1 MSFVTLCNM
10 KKISCLRLRFLKM
23 MQVIFLKVTILNWT
37 FNNIINMHDRI
48 QKVASCLS
56 KVKAAMAAVL
66 LLMVVGTGTALA
78 QQSGKTITGKV
89 LDENNQPMPGVTII
103 VDGTTNGTMTGS
115 DGTFTLGGVPS
126 GATVIVSCIGYTDQV
141 LPEGKS
147 NYVVSLVPDSE
158 MLEETVVVAF
168 GQQKKLSVTGAIS
181 TVASADLRKTT
192 STRLDNA
199 LAGRVTGLTSMQSG
213 GGQPGVDG
221 ATMYL
226 RGAATTNGKSP
237 LILVD
242 GVERDNI
249 RTIDMNEVESISV
262 LKDASA
268 TALYG
273 VQGANGVILIQTR
286 KGQKGKAQLNIS
298 VDQSWTS
305 FTKEPSRL
313 HSWEYCELRNE
324 ALMNDSQ
331 APEFSEETIAKFRN
345 PLLGLDPSSPDYDN
359 QVAIR
364 KAVYCDNDYYRMYL
378 KSNTPQTRANA
389 NISGGTDFV
398 NYFVNV
404 GYIHQGGNLNTE
416 SPDYLGYDP
425 QCYMNRLSLRSNL
438 DFHITKNLTA
448 SLNIASYAENVN
460 MPAVGDLY
468 RGDQS
473 WMITDIIYQSQTIL
487 PISPGPVTDP
497 RFGGVSDGVVGY
509 NYLDRSAYEIINR
522 RGFHTN
528 KRKNLNTQFSVN
540 WDLGELV
547 TKGLSVNGM
556 AAYDTYNIGVLEGR
570 KKERV
575 YNVRVDYDSETLSYS
590 SSNGDK
596 IEPLTMTSSRLSN
609 YQIYVQG
616 SINYARTFGKH
627 NVTAM
632 ATAYRRFWEGTSAD
646 IPYNVLG
653 TAARATYSFDDRY
666 LVEGNLG
673 YNGSEQFAPSKRF
686 GLFPS
691 GSIGWIASNES
702 FLKGNKYLTWLK
714 FRASYGLVGN
724 DSMGGLRFL
733 YQDDNKIQSGNG
745 FVQGLGG
752 KIVKE
757 GLIGNKSITWELS
770 KKMNLGVEI
779 GLFKDFRINVD
790 YFTEKRD
797 QILLKRRT
805 VPSFQGVSSDY
816 IPRVNMG
823 KVDNHGVDVEVSYSH
838 TFNRDFSISSRV
850 NFGFNDNTAIELD
863 EPMRSEEYAYQY
875 HEEGFRLGQEFG
887 YLIDWDSPGNGY
899 FTSQDEIDSYY
910 PYGFGGKPRVGDFV
924 YKDVNGDGVID
935 QKDLSP
941 IGYSTTVPGLNYGIS
956 LGLNFK
962 GIDFNVLFSGLGRY
976 SKYYSGQGVVEW
988 TKQGTYFDWTRN
1000 GWTEERYKNGEKIT
1014 YPAISTTKTVSHTEN
1029 DFFIQ
1034 NRSFLRLKNIEL
1046 GYTLP
1051 ERFLSKVGVKALRV
1065 YVSGQNLF
1073 VWDNLRITHIDPE
1086 QNNSYG
1092 YPITKNVTL
1101 GLNINF

>member
-1 MSFVTLCNM
+1 
-10 KKISCLRLRFLKM
+10 
-23 MQVIFLKVTILNWT
+23 
-37 FNNIINMHDRI
+37 MHDRN

-103 VDGTTNGTMTGS
+103 VDGTTNGTMTGP

-126 GATVIVSCIGYTDQV
+126 GATVIVSCIGYTNQV
-141 LPEGKS
+141 LPEGKT
-147 NYVVSLVPDSE
+147 NYLVSLVPDSE

-324 ALMNDSQ
+324 ALMNDRQ

-596 IEPLTMTSSRLSN
+596 IEPLTMTSSRFSN

>member
-1 MSFVTLCNM
+1 
-10 KKISCLRLRFLKM
+10 
-23 MQVIFLKVTILNWT
+23 
-37 FNNIINMHDRI
+37 MHDRN

-103 VDGTTNGTMTGS
+103 VDGTTNGTMTGP

-324 ALMNDSQ
+324 ALMNSGEK
-331 APEFSEETIAKFRN
+331 AAFSDETIAKFRN

-460 MPAVGDLY
+460 MPAVGNLY

-497 RFGGVSDGVVGY
+497 RFGDVSDGVVGY

-570 KKERV
+570 KKEQV

-590 SSNGDK
+590 SNGDK
-596 IEPLTMTSSRLSN
+596 NEPLTMTSSRLSN

-632 ATAYRRFWEGTSAD
+632 ATAYRRFWEGTSAN

-733 YQDDNKIQSGNG
+733 YQDDNQIQSGNG

-757 GLIGNKSITWELS
+757 GLIGNKNITWELS

-797 QILLKRRT
+797 QILLRRRT

-850 NFGFNDNTAIELD
+850 NFGFNDNTVIELD

-887 YLIDWDSPGNGY
+887 YLIDWNSPGNGY
-899 FTSQDEIDSYY
+899 FTSQDEIDNYY
-910 PYGFGGKPRVGDFV
+910 PYEFGGKPRVGDFV

-1014 YPAISTTKTVSHTEN
+1014 YPAISTSQTVSHTEN

>member
-1 MSFVTLCNM
+1 
-10 KKISCLRLRFLKM
+10 
-23 MQVIFLKVTILNWT
+23 
-37 FNNIINMHDRI
+37 MHDRN

-78 QQSGKTITGKV
+78 QTSGRTITGKV

-141 LPEGKS
+141 LPEGKT
-147 NYVVSLVPDSE
+147 NYLVSLVPDSE
-158 MLEETVVVAF
+158 TLEETVVVAF

-324 ALMNDSQ
+324 ALMNDRQ

-596 IEPLTMTSSRLSN
+596 IEPLTMTSSRFSN

>member
-1 MSFVTLCNM
+1 
-10 KKISCLRLRFLKM
+10 
-23 MQVIFLKVTILNWT
+23 
-37 FNNIINMHDRI
+37 MHDRN

-56 KVKAAMAAVL
+56 RVKEAIVAVL

-78 QQSGKTITGKV
+78 QTSGRTITGKV

-141 LPEGKS
+141 LPEGKT
-147 NYVVSLVPDSE
+147 NYLVSLVPDSE

-298 VDQSWTS
+298 VDQGWTS

-324 ALMNDSQ
+324 ALMNSGEK
-331 APEFSEETIAKFRN
+331 AAFSDETIAKFRN

-473 WMITDIIYQSQTIL
+473 WMITDLIYQCQTIL
-487 PISPGPVTDP
+487 PISPGPTTDS
-497 RFGGVSDGVVGY
+497 RFGVESGGIVGY
-509 NYLDRSAYEIINR
+509 NYLDRSAFEIINR

-540 WDLGELV
+540 WDLSELV
-547 TKGLSVNGM
+547 TKGLSINGM

-570 KKERV
+570 KKEQV
-575 YNVRVDYDSETLSYS
+575 YNVRVDYDSETLSY

-632 ATAYRRFWEGTSAD
+632 ATAYRRFWEGTSAN

-733 YQDDNKIQSGNG
+733 YQDDNQIQSGNG

-757 GLIGNKSITWELS
+757 GLIGNKNITWELS

-797 QILLKRRT
+797 QILLRRRT

-850 NFGFNDNTAIELD
+850 NFGFNDNTVIELD

-887 YLIDWDSPGNGY
+887 YLIDWNSPGNGY
-899 FTSQDEIDSYY
+899 FTSQDEIDNYY
-910 PYGFGGKPRVGDFV
+910 PYEFGGKPRVGDFV

-1014 YPAISTTKTVSHTEN
+1014 YPAISTSQTVSHTEN

>member
-1 MSFVTLCNM
+1 
-10 KKISCLRLRFLKM
+10 
-23 MQVIFLKVTILNWT
+23 
-37 FNNIINMHDRI
+37 MHDRN

-103 VDGTTNGTMTGS
+103 VDGTTNGTMTGP

-126 GATVIVSCIGYTDQV
+126 SATVIVSCIGYTNQV
-141 LPEGKS
+141 LPEGKT
-147 NYVVSLVPDSE
+147 NYLVSLVPDSE

-324 ALMNDSQ
+324 ALMNDRQ

-570 KKERV
+570 KKEQV
-575 YNVRVDYDSETLSYS
+575 YNVRVDYDSETLSY

-632 ATAYRRFWEGTSAD
+632 ATAYRRFWEGTSAN

-733 YQDDNKIQSGNG
+733 YQDDNQIQSGNG

-757 GLIGNKSITWELS
+757 GLIGNKNITWELS

-797 QILLKRRT
+797 QILLRRRT

-850 NFGFNDNTAIELD
+850 NFGFNDNTVIELD

-887 YLIDWDSPGNGY
+887 YLIDWNSPGNGY
-899 FTSQDEIDSYY
+899 FTSQDEIDNYY
-910 PYGFGGKPRVGDFV
+910 PYEFGGKPRVGDFV

-1014 YPAISTTKTVSHTEN
+1014 YPAISTSQTVSHTEN

>member
-1 MSFVTLCNM
+1 
-10 KKISCLRLRFLKM
+10 
-23 MQVIFLKVTILNWT
+23 
-37 FNNIINMHDRI
+37 MHDRN

-103 VDGTTNGTMTGS
+103 VDGTTNGTMTGP

-324 ALMNDSQ
+324 ALMNSGEK
-331 APEFSEETIAKFRN
+331 AAFSDETIAKFRN

-460 MPAVGDLY
+460 MPAVGNLY

-497 RFGGVSDGVVGY
+497 RFGDVSDGVVGY

-570 KKERV
+570 KKEQV
-575 YNVRVDYDSETLSYS
+575 YNVRVDYDSETLSY

-632 ATAYRRFWEGTSAD
+632 ATAYRRFWEGTSAN

-733 YQDDNKIQSGNG
+733 YQDDNQIQSGNG

-757 GLIGNKSITWELS
+757 GLIGNKNITWELS
-770 KKMNLGVEI
+770 KK
-779 GLFKDFRINVD
+779 
-790 YFTEKRD
+790 
-797 QILLKRRT
+797 
-805 VPSFQGVSSDY
+805 
-816 IPRVNMG
+816 
-823 KVDNHGVDVEVSYSH
+823 
-838 TFNRDFSISSRV
+838 
-850 NFGFNDNTAIELD
+850 
-863 EPMRSEEYAYQY
+863 
-875 HEEGFRLGQEFG
+875 
-887 YLIDWDSPGNGY
+887 
-899 FTSQDEIDSYY
+899 
-910 PYGFGGKPRVGDFV
+910 
-924 YKDVNGDGVID
+924 
-935 QKDLSP
+935 
-941 IGYSTTVPGLNYGIS
+941 
-956 LGLNFK
+956 
-962 GIDFNVLFSGLGRY
+962 
-976 SKYYSGQGVVEW
+976 
-988 TKQGTYFDWTRN
+988 
-1000 GWTEERYKNGEKIT
+1000 
-1014 YPAISTTKTVSHTEN
+1014 
-1029 DFFIQ
+1029 
-1034 NRSFLRLKNIEL
+1034 
-1046 GYTLP
+1046 
-1051 ERFLSKVGVKALRV
+1051 
-1065 YVSGQNLF
+1065 
-1073 VWDNLRITHIDPE
+1073 
-1086 QNNSYG
+1086 
-1092 YPITKNVTL
+1092 
-1101 GLNINF
+1101 

>member
-1 MSFVTLCNM
+1 
-10 KKISCLRLRFLKM
+10 
-23 MQVIFLKVTILNWT
+23 
-37 FNNIINMHDRI
+37 MHDRK

-56 KVKAAMAAVL
+56 KVKAAIAAVL

-78 QQSGKTITGKV
+78 QKTGRTITGKV
-89 LDENNQPMPGVTII
+89 LDENNQPMPGVTIV
-103 VDGTTNGTMTGS
+103 VDGTTKGTMTGP
-115 DGTFTLGGVPS
+115 DGTFTLAEVPS
-126 GATVIVSCIGYTDQV
+126 GSTVIVSCIGYTNQV

-324 ALMNDSQ
+324 ALMNDRQ

-596 IEPLTMTSSRLSN
+596 IEPLTMTSSRFSN

>member
-1 MSFVTLCNM
+1 M
-10 KKISCLRLRFLKM
+10 
-23 MQVIFLKVTILNWT
+23 
-37 FNNIINMHDRI
+37 
-48 QKVASCLS
+48 
-56 KVKAAMAAVL
+56 
-66 LLMVVGTGTALA
+66 
-78 QQSGKTITGKV
+78 

-103 VDGTTNGTMTGS
+103 VDGTTKGTMTGP
-115 DGTFTLGGVPS
+115 DGTFTLAEVPS
-126 GATVIVSCIGYTDQV
+126 GSTVIVSCIGYTNQV

-286 KGQKGKAQLNIS
+286 KGQKGKAQLNIT

-313 HSWEYCELRNE
+313 HSWEYCEFRNE

-570 KKERV
+570 KKEQV

-838 TFNRDFSISSRV
+838 TFNKDFSISSRV

-1065 YVSGQNLF
+1065 YVSGQNMF
-1073 VWDNLRITHIDPE
+1073 VWDNLRITHVDPE

>member
-1 MSFVTLCNM
+1 
-10 KKISCLRLRFLKM
+10 
-23 MQVIFLKVTILNWT
+23 
-37 FNNIINMHDRI
+37 MHDRN

-103 VDGTTNGTMTGS
+103 VDGTTNGTMTGP

-324 ALMNDSQ
+324 ALMNDRQ

-779 GLFKDFRINVD
+779 GFFKDFRINVD

-838 TFNRDFSISSRV
+838 TFNKDFSISSRV

-1073 VWDNLRITHIDPE
+1073 VWDNLRITHVDPE

>member
-1 MSFVTLCNM
+1 
-10 KKISCLRLRFLKM
+10 
-23 MQVIFLKVTILNWT
+23 
-37 FNNIINMHDRI
+37 MHDRN

-56 KVKAAMAAVL
+56 RVKEAIVAVL
-66 LLMVVGTGTALA
+66 LLMVVGTGTVLA

-103 VDGTTNGTMTGS
+103 VDGTTNGTMTGP

-158 MLEETVVVAF
+158 TLEETVVVAF

-298 VDQSWTS
+298 VDQGWTS

-324 ALMNDSQ
+324 ALMNSGEK
-331 APEFSEETIAKFRN
+331 AAFSDETIAKFRN

>member
-1 MSFVTLCNM
+1 
-10 KKISCLRLRFLKM
+10 
-23 MQVIFLKVTILNWT
+23 
-37 FNNIINMHDRI
+37 
-48 QKVASCLS
+48 
-56 KVKAAMAAVL
+56 MAAVL

-78 QQSGKTITGKV
+78 QQSGKKITGKV

-103 VDGTTNGTMTGS
+103 VDGTTNGTMTGP

>member
-1 MSFVTLCNM
+1 
-10 KKISCLRLRFLKM
+10 
-23 MQVIFLKVTILNWT
+23 
-37 FNNIINMHDRI
+37 MHDRN

-78 QQSGKTITGKV
+78 QTSGRTITGKV

-126 GATVIVSCIGYTDQV
+126 GATVIVSCIGYTNQV

-497 RFGGVSDGVVGY
+497 RFGDVSDGVVGY

-570 KKERV
+570 KKEQV
-575 YNVRVDYDSETLSYS
+575 YNVRVDYDSETLSY

-632 ATAYRRFWEGTSAD
+632 ATAYRRFWEGTSAN

-691 GSIGWIASNES
+691 GSIGWISSNES

-733 YQDDNKIQSGNG
+733 YQDDNQIQSGNG

-757 GLIGNKSITWELS
+757 GLIGNKNITWELS

-797 QILLKRRT
+797 QILLRRRT

-850 NFGFNDNTAIELD
+850 NFGFNDNTVIELD

-887 YLIDWDSPGNGY
+887 YLIDWNSPGNGY
-899 FTSQDEIDSYY
+899 FTSQDEIDNYY
-910 PYGFGGKPRVGDFV
+910 PYEFGGKPRVGDFV

-1014 YPAISTTKTVSHTEN
+1014 YPAISTSQTVSHTEN

>member
-1 MSFVTLCNM
+1 
-10 KKISCLRLRFLKM
+10 
-23 MQVIFLKVTILNWT
+23 
-37 FNNIINMHDRI
+37 MHDRN

-56 KVKAAMAAVL
+56 KVKAAIAAVL

-78 QQSGKTITGKV
+78 QTSGRTITGKV

-103 VDGTTNGTMTGS
+103 VDGTTNGTMTGP

-141 LPEGKS
+141 LPEGKT
-147 NYVVSLVPDSE
+147 NYLVSLVPDSE

-596 IEPLTMTSSRLSN
+596 IEPLTMTSSRFSN

>member
-1 MSFVTLCNM
+1 
-10 KKISCLRLRFLKM
+10 
-23 MQVIFLKVTILNWT
+23 
-37 FNNIINMHDRI
+37 MHDRN

-56 KVKAAMAAVL
+56 RVKAAMAAVL

-103 VDGTTNGTMTGS
+103 VDGTTNGTMTGP

-141 LPEGKS
+141 LPEGKT
-147 NYVVSLVPDSE
+147 NYLVSLVPDSE

-324 ALMNDSQ
+324 ALMNDRQ

>member
-1 MSFVTLCNM
+1 
-10 KKISCLRLRFLKM
+10 
-23 MQVIFLKVTILNWT
+23 
-37 FNNIINMHDRI
+37 
-48 QKVASCLS
+48 
-56 KVKAAMAAVL
+56 MAAVL

-103 VDGTTNGTMTGS
+103 VDGTTNGTMTGP

-324 ALMNDSQ
+324 ALMNDRQ

-497 RFGGVSDGVVGY
+497 RFGDVSDGVVGY

-570 KKERV
+570 KKEQV
-575 YNVRVDYDSETLSYS
+575 YNVRVDYDSETLSY

-632 ATAYRRFWEGTSAD
+632 ATAYRRFWEGTSAN

-733 YQDDNKIQSGNG
+733 YQDDNQIQSGNG

-757 GLIGNKSITWELS
+757 GLIGNKNITWELS
-770 KKMNLGVEI
+770 KKMNFGVEI

-797 QILLKRRT
+797 QILLRRRT

-850 NFGFNDNTAIELD
+850 NFGFNDNTVIELD

-887 YLIDWDSPGNGY
+887 YLIDWNSPGNGY
-899 FTSQDEIDSYY
+899 FTSQDEIDNYY
-910 PYGFGGKPRVGDFV
+910 PYEFGGKPRVGDFV

-1014 YPAISTTKTVSHTEN
+1014 YPAISTSQTVSHTEN

>member
-1 MSFVTLCNM
+1 
-10 KKISCLRLRFLKM
+10 
-23 MQVIFLKVTILNWT
+23 
-37 FNNIINMHDRI
+37 MHDRN

-570 KKERV
+570 KKEQV
-575 YNVRVDYDSETLSYS
+575 YNVRVDYDSETLSY

-632 ATAYRRFWEGTSAD
+632 ATAYRRFWEGTSAN

-733 YQDDNKIQSGNG
+733 YQDDNQIQSGNG

-757 GLIGNKSITWELS
+757 GLIGNKNITWELS

-797 QILLKRRT
+797 QILLRRRT

-850 NFGFNDNTAIELD
+850 NFGFNDNTVIEVD

-887 YLIDWDSPGNGY
+887 YLIDWNSPGNGY
-899 FTSQDEIDSYY
+899 FTSQDEIDNYY
-910 PYGFGGKPRVGDFV
+910 PYEFGGKPRVGDFV

-1014 YPAISTTKTVSHTEN
+1014 YPAISTSQTVSHTEN

>member
-1 MSFVTLCNM
+1 
-10 KKISCLRLRFLKM
+10 
-23 MQVIFLKVTILNWT
+23 
-37 FNNIINMHDRI
+37 
-48 QKVASCLS
+48 
-56 KVKAAMAAVL
+56 MAAVL

-78 QQSGKTITGKV
+78 QTSGRTITGKV

-103 VDGTTNGTMTGS
+103 VDGTTNGTMTGP

-141 LPEGKS
+141 LPEGKT
-147 NYVVSLVPDSE
+147 NYLVSLVPDSE
-158 MLEETVVVAF
+158 TLEETVVVAF

-596 IEPLTMTSSRLSN
+596 IEPLTMTSSRFSN

-797 QILLKRRT
+797 QIILKRRK

>member
-1 MSFVTLCNM
+1 
-10 KKISCLRLRFLKM
+10 
-23 MQVIFLKVTILNWT
+23 
-37 FNNIINMHDRI
+37 MHDRN

-103 VDGTTNGTMTGS
+103 VDGTTNGTMTGP

-126 GATVIVSCIGYTDQV
+126 GATVIVSCIGYTNQV

-324 ALMNDSQ
+324 ALMNSGEK
-331 APEFSEETIAKFRN
+331 AAFSDETIAKFRN

-460 MPAVGDLY
+460 MPAVGNLY

-497 RFGGVSDGVVGY
+497 RFGDVSDGVVGY

-570 KKERV
+570 KKEQV
-575 YNVRVDYDSETLSYS
+575 YNVRVDYDSETLSY

-632 ATAYRRFWEGTSAD
+632 ATAYRRFWEGTSAN

-724 DSMGGLRFL
+724 DSMDGLRFL
-733 YQDDNKIQSGNG
+733 YQDDNQIQSGNG

-757 GLIGNKSITWELS
+757 GLIGNKNITWELS
-770 KKMNLGVEI
+770 KK
-779 GLFKDFRINVD
+779 
-790 YFTEKRD
+790 
-797 QILLKRRT
+797 
-805 VPSFQGVSSDY
+805 
-816 IPRVNMG
+816 
-823 KVDNHGVDVEVSYSH
+823 
-838 TFNRDFSISSRV
+838 
-850 NFGFNDNTAIELD
+850 
-863 EPMRSEEYAYQY
+863 
-875 HEEGFRLGQEFG
+875 
-887 YLIDWDSPGNGY
+887 
-899 FTSQDEIDSYY
+899 
-910 PYGFGGKPRVGDFV
+910 
-924 YKDVNGDGVID
+924 
-935 QKDLSP
+935 
-941 IGYSTTVPGLNYGIS
+941 
-956 LGLNFK
+956 
-962 GIDFNVLFSGLGRY
+962 
-976 SKYYSGQGVVEW
+976 
-988 TKQGTYFDWTRN
+988 
-1000 GWTEERYKNGEKIT
+1000 
-1014 YPAISTTKTVSHTEN
+1014 
-1029 DFFIQ
+1029 
-1034 NRSFLRLKNIEL
+1034 
-1046 GYTLP
+1046 
-1051 ERFLSKVGVKALRV
+1051 
-1065 YVSGQNLF
+1065 
-1073 VWDNLRITHIDPE
+1073 
-1086 QNNSYG
+1086 
-1092 YPITKNVTL
+1092 
-1101 GLNINF
+1101 

>member
-1 MSFVTLCNM
+1 
-10 KKISCLRLRFLKM
+10 
-23 MQVIFLKVTILNWT
+23 
-37 FNNIINMHDRI
+37 MHDRN

-540 WDLGELV
+540 WDLGELI

>member
-1 MSFVTLCNM
+1 
-10 KKISCLRLRFLKM
+10 
-23 MQVIFLKVTILNWT
+23 
-37 FNNIINMHDRI
+37 MHDRN

-103 VDGTTNGTMTGS
+103 VDGTTNGTMTGP

-221 ATMYL
+221 ATIYL

-324 ALMNDSQ
+324 ALMNSGEK
-331 APEFSEETIAKFRN
+331 AAFSDETIAKFRN

-460 MPAVGDLY
+460 MPAVGNLY

-497 RFGGVSDGVVGY
+497 RFGDVSDGVVGY

-570 KKERV
+570 KKEQV
-575 YNVRVDYDSETLSYS
+575 YNVRVDYDSETLSY

-632 ATAYRRFWEGTSAD
+632 ATAYRRFWEGTSAN

-733 YQDDNKIQSGNG
+733 YQDDNQIQSGNG

-757 GLIGNKSITWELS
+757 GLIGNKNITWELS

-797 QILLKRRT
+797 QILLRRRT

-850 NFGFNDNTAIELD
+850 NFGFNDNTVIELD

-887 YLIDWDSPGNGY
+887 YLIDWNSPGNGY
-899 FTSQDEIDSYY
+899 FTSQDEIDNYY
-910 PYGFGGKPRVGDFV
+910 PYEFGGKPRVGDFV

-1014 YPAISTTKTVSHTEN
+1014 YPAISTSQTVSHTEN

>member
-1 MSFVTLCNM
+1 
-10 KKISCLRLRFLKM
+10 
-23 MQVIFLKVTILNWT
+23 
-37 FNNIINMHDRI
+37 MHDRI
-48 QKVASCLS
+48 QKVAYCLS
-56 KVKAAMAAVL
+56 KVKAAIAAVL

-78 QQSGKTITGKV
+78 QTSGRTITGKV

-126 GATVIVSCIGYTDQV
+126 GATVIVSCIGYTNQV

-324 ALMNDSQ
+324 ALMNSGEK
-331 APEFSEETIAKFRN
+331 AAFSDETIAKFRN

-497 RFGGVSDGVVGY
+497 RFGDVSDGVVGY

-570 KKERV
+570 KKEQV
-575 YNVRVDYDSETLSYS
+575 YNVRVDYDSETLSY

-632 ATAYRRFWEGTSAD
+632 ATAYRRFWEGTSAN

>member
-1 MSFVTLCNM
+1 
-10 KKISCLRLRFLKM
+10 
-23 MQVIFLKVTILNWT
+23 
-37 FNNIINMHDRI
+37 MHDRN

-324 ALMNDSQ
+324 ALMNDRQ

-1086 QNNSYG
+1086 QNKSYG

>member
-1 MSFVTLCNM
+1 
-10 KKISCLRLRFLKM
+10 
-23 MQVIFLKVTILNWT
+23 
-37 FNNIINMHDRI
+37 MHDRN

-115 DGTFTLGGVPS
+115 DGTFILGGVPS

-324 ALMNDSQ
+324 ALMNDRQ

>member
-1 MSFVTLCNM
+1 
-10 KKISCLRLRFLKM
+10 
-23 MQVIFLKVTILNWT
+23 
-37 FNNIINMHDRI
+37 
-48 QKVASCLS
+48 
-56 KVKAAMAAVL
+56 MAAVL
-66 LLMVVGTGTALA
+66 LLMVVGTGTVLA

-126 GATVIVSCIGYTDQV
+126 GATVIVSCIGYTNQV

-324 ALMNDSQ
+324 ALMNDRQ

-570 KKERV
+570 KKEQV
-575 YNVRVDYDSETLSYS
+575 YNVRVDYDSETLSY

-632 ATAYRRFWEGTSAD
+632 ATAYRRFWEGTSAN

-733 YQDDNKIQSGNG
+733 YQDDNQIQSGNG

-757 GLIGNKSITWELS
+757 GLIGNKNITWELS

>member
-1 MSFVTLCNM
+1 
-10 KKISCLRLRFLKM
+10 
-23 MQVIFLKVTILNWT
+23 
-37 FNNIINMHDRI
+37 MHDRN

-56 KVKAAMAAVL
+56 RVKEAIVAVL
-66 LLMVVGTGTALA
+66 LLMVVGTGTVLA

-103 VDGTTNGTMTGS
+103 VDGTTNGTMTGP

-158 MLEETVVVAF
+158 TLEETVVVAF

-298 VDQSWTS
+298 VDQGWTS

-324 ALMNDSQ
+324 ALMNSGEK
-331 APEFSEETIAKFRN
+331 AAFSDETIAKFRN

-468 RGDQS
+468 RGYQS

-570 KKERV
+570 KKEQV
-575 YNVRVDYDSETLSYS
+575 YNVRVDYDSETLSY

-632 ATAYRRFWEGTSAD
+632 ATAYRRFWEGTSAN

-733 YQDDNKIQSGNG
+733 YQDDNQIQSGNG

-757 GLIGNKSITWELS
+757 GLIGNKNITWELS

-797 QILLKRRT
+797 QILLRRRT

-850 NFGFNDNTAIELD
+850 NFGFNDNTVIELD

-887 YLIDWDSPGNGY
+887 YLIDWNSPGNGY
-899 FTSQDEIDSYY
+899 FTSQDEIDNYY
-910 PYGFGGKPRVGDFV
+910 PYEFGGKPRVGDFV

-1014 YPAISTTKTVSHTEN
+1014 YPAISTSQTVSHTEN

>member
-1 MSFVTLCNM
+1 
-10 KKISCLRLRFLKM
+10 
-23 MQVIFLKVTILNWT
+23 
-37 FNNIINMHDRI
+37 MHDRN

-56 KVKAAMAAVL
+56 RVKAAIVAVL

-78 QQSGKTITGKV
+78 QTSGRTITGKV

-103 VDGTTNGTMTGS
+103 VDGTTNGTMTGP

-141 LPEGKS
+141 LPEGKT
-147 NYVVSLVPDSE
+147 NYLVSLVPDSE
-158 MLEETVVVAF
+158 TLEETVVVAF

-249 RTIDMNEVESISV
+249 RTVDMNEVESISV

-331 APEFSEETIAKFRN
+331 APEFSEETIAKFGN

>member
-1 MSFVTLCNM
+1 
-10 KKISCLRLRFLKM
+10 
-23 MQVIFLKVTILNWT
+23 
-37 FNNIINMHDRI
+37 MHDRN

-56 KVKAAMAAVL
+56 RVKEAIVAVL

-78 QQSGKTITGKV
+78 QTSGRTITGKV

-126 GATVIVSCIGYTDQV
+126 GATVIVSCIGYTNQV

-298 VDQSWTS
+298 VDQGWTS

-324 ALMNDSQ
+324 ALMNSGEK
-331 APEFSEETIAKFRN
+331 AAFSDETIAKFRN

-473 WMITDIIYQSQTIL
+473 WMITDLIYQCQTIL
-487 PISPGPVTDP
+487 PISPGPTTDS
-497 RFGGVSDGVVGY
+497 RFGVESGGIVGY
-509 NYLDRSAYEIINR
+509 NYLDRSAFEIINR

-540 WDLGELV
+540 WDLSELV
-547 TKGLSVNGM
+547 TKGLSINGM

-570 KKERV
+570 KKEQV
-575 YNVRVDYDSETLSYS
+575 YNVRVDYDSETLSY

-632 ATAYRRFWEGTSAD
+632 ATAYRRFWEGTSAN

-733 YQDDNKIQSGNG
+733 YQDDNQIQSGNG

-757 GLIGNKSITWELS
+757 GLIGNKNITWELS

-797 QILLKRRT
+797 QILLRRRT

-850 NFGFNDNTAIELD
+850 NFGFNDNTVIELD

-887 YLIDWDSPGNGY
+887 YLIDWNSPGNGY
-899 FTSQDEIDSYY
+899 FTSQDEIDNYY
-910 PYGFGGKPRVGDFV
+910 PYEFGGKPRVGDFV
-924 YKDVNGDGVID
+924 YKDAQVSQV
-935 QKDLSP
+935 
-941 IGYSTTVPGLNYGIS
+941 
-956 LGLNFK
+956 
-962 GIDFNVLFSGLGRY
+962 
-976 SKYYSGQGVVEW
+976 
-988 TKQGTYFDWTRN
+988 
-1000 GWTEERYKNGEKIT
+1000 KN
-1014 YPAISTTKTVSHTEN
+1014 N
-1029 DFFIQ
+1029 
-1034 NRSFLRLKNIEL
+1034 
-1046 GYTLP
+1046 
-1051 ERFLSKVGVKALRV
+1051 
-1065 YVSGQNLF
+1065 
-1073 VWDNLRITHIDPE
+1073 
-1086 QNNSYG
+1086 
-1092 YPITKNVTL
+1092 
-1101 GLNINF
+1101 

>member
-1 MSFVTLCNM
+1 
-10 KKISCLRLRFLKM
+10 
-23 MQVIFLKVTILNWT
+23 
-37 FNNIINMHDRI
+37 MHDRI

-56 KVKAAMAAVL
+56 KVKAAMVAVL

-103 VDGTTNGTMTGS
+103 VDGTTNGTMTGP

-324 ALMNDSQ
+324 ALMNDRQ

-596 IEPLTMTSSRLSN
+596 IEPLTMTSSRFSN

>member
-1 MSFVTLCNM
+1 
-10 KKISCLRLRFLKM
+10 
-23 MQVIFLKVTILNWT
+23 
-37 FNNIINMHDRI
+37 MHDRI

-66 LLMVVGTGTALA
+66 LLIVVGTGTALA
-78 QQSGKTITGKV
+78 QTSGRTITGKV

-126 GATVIVSCIGYTDQV
+126 GATVIVSCIGYTNQV

-249 RTIDMNEVESISV
+249 RTVDMNEVESISV

-286 KGQKGKAQLNIS
+286 KGQKGKAQLSIS

-324 ALMNDSQ
+324 ALMNDRQ

-596 IEPLTMTSSRLSN
+596 IEPLTMTSSRFSN

>member
-1 MSFVTLCNM
+1 MY
-10 KKISCLRLRFLKM
+10 
-23 MQVIFLKVTILNWT
+23 
-37 FNNIINMHDRI
+37 DRK

-56 KVKAAMAAVL
+56 KVKAAIAAVL

-78 QQSGKTITGKV
+78 QKTGRTITGKV
-89 LDENNQPMPGVTII
+89 LDENNQPMPGVTIV
-103 VDGTTNGTMTGS
+103 VDGTTKGTMTGP
-115 DGTFTLGGVPS
+115 DGTFTLAEVPS
-126 GATVIVSCIGYTDQV
+126 GSTVIVSCIGYTNQV

-733 YQDDNKIQSGNG
+733 YQDHNKIQSGNG

-838 TFNRDFSISSRV
+838 TFNKDFSISSRV

-1073 VWDNLRITHIDPE
+1073 VWDNLRITHVDPE

>member
-1 MSFVTLCNM
+1 
-10 KKISCLRLRFLKM
+10 
-23 MQVIFLKVTILNWT
+23 
-37 FNNIINMHDRI
+37 MHDRK

-56 KVKAAMAAVL
+56 KVKAAIAAVL

-78 QQSGKTITGKV
+78 QKTGRTITGKV
-89 LDENNQPMPGVTII
+89 LDENNQPMPGVTIV
-103 VDGTTNGTMTGS
+103 VDGTTKGTMTGP
-115 DGTFTLGGVPS
+115 DGTFTLAEVPS
-126 GATVIVSCIGYTDQV
+126 GSTVIVSCIGYTNQV

-345 PLLGLDPSSPDYDN
+345 PLLGLDPSASDYEN

-364 KAVYCDNDYYRMYL
+364 KAIYCDNDYYRMYL
-378 KSNTPQTRANA
+378 KSNTPQTRLNA

-570 KKERV
+570 KKEQV
-575 YNVRVDYDSETLSYS
+575 YNLRVDYDSETLSYS

-838 TFNRDFSISSRV
+838 TFNKDFSISSRV

-1065 YVSGQNLF
+1065 YVSGQNMF
-1073 VWDNLRITHIDPE
+1073 VWDNLRITHVDPE

>member
-1 MSFVTLCNM
+1 
-10 KKISCLRLRFLKM
+10 
-23 MQVIFLKVTILNWT
+23 
-37 FNNIINMHDRI
+37 MHDRN

-78 QQSGKTITGKV
+78 QTSGRTITGKV

-324 ALMNDSQ
+324 ALMNDRQ

-596 IEPLTMTSSRLSN
+596 IEPLTMTSSRFSN

-899 FTSQDEIDSYY
+899 FISQDEIDSYY

>member
-1 MSFVTLCNM
+1 
-10 KKISCLRLRFLKM
+10 
-23 MQVIFLKVTILNWT
+23 
-37 FNNIINMHDRI
+37 MHDRN

-78 QQSGKTITGKV
+78 QTSGRTITGKV

-126 GATVIVSCIGYTDQV
+126 GATVIVSCIGYTNQV

-540 WDLGELV
+540 WDLSELV

-596 IEPLTMTSSRLSN
+596 IEPLTMTSSRFSN

>member
-1 MSFVTLCNM
+1 
-10 KKISCLRLRFLKM
+10 
-23 MQVIFLKVTILNWT
+23 
-37 FNNIINMHDRI
+37 MHDRN

-324 ALMNDSQ
+324 ALMNDRQ

-540 WDLGELV
+540 WDLSELV

-570 KKERV
+570 KKEQV
-575 YNVRVDYDSETLSYS
+575 YNVRVDYDSETLSY

-632 ATAYRRFWEGTSAD
+632 ATAYRRFWEGTSAN

-733 YQDDNKIQSGNG
+733 YQDDNQIQSGNG

-757 GLIGNKSITWELS
+757 GLIGNKNITWELS

-850 NFGFNDNTAIELD
+850 NFGFNDNTVIELD

-887 YLIDWDSPGNGY
+887 YLIDWNSPGNGY

-910 PYGFGGKPRVGDFV
+910 PYEFGGKPRVGDFV

-962 GIDFNVLFSGLGRY
+962 GIDFNVLFP
-976 SKYYSGQGVVEW
+976 
-988 TKQGTYFDWTRN
+988 DWE
-1000 GWTEERYKNGEKIT
+1000 G
-1014 YPAISTTKTVSHTEN
+1014 
-1029 DFFIQ
+1029 IQ
-1034 NRSFLRLKNIEL
+1034 NTTVDRE
-1046 GYTLP
+1046 
-1051 ERFLSKVGVKALRV
+1051 
-1065 YVSGQNLF
+1065 
-1073 VWDNLRITHIDPE
+1073 
-1086 QNNSYG
+1086 
-1092 YPITKNVTL
+1092 
-1101 GLNINF
+1101 

>member
-1 MSFVTLCNM
+1 
-10 KKISCLRLRFLKM
+10 
-23 MQVIFLKVTILNWT
+23 
-37 FNNIINMHDRI
+37 MHDRN

-56 KVKAAMAAVL
+56 RVKAAIVAVL

-126 GATVIVSCIGYTDQV
+126 GATVIVSCIGYTNQV

-324 ALMNDSQ
+324 ALMNDRQ

-596 IEPLTMTSSRLSN
+596 IEPLTMTSSRFSN

>member
-1 MSFVTLCNM
+1 
-10 KKISCLRLRFLKM
+10 
-23 MQVIFLKVTILNWT
+23 
-37 FNNIINMHDRI
+37 MHDRN

-56 KVKAAMAAVL
+56 RVKEAIVAVL
-66 LLMVVGTGTALA
+66 LLMVVGTGTVLA

-103 VDGTTNGTMTGS
+103 VDGTTNGTMTGP

-158 MLEETVVVAF
+158 TLEETVVVAF

-298 VDQSWTS
+298 VDQGWTS

-324 ALMNDSQ
+324 ALMNSGEK
-331 APEFSEETIAKFRN
+331 AAFSDETIAKFRN

-416 SPDYLGYDP
+416 SPDCLGYDP

-473 WMITDIIYQSQTIL
+473 WMITDLIYQCQTIL
-487 PISPGPVTDP
+487 PISPGPTTDS
-497 RFGGVSDGVVGY
+497 RFGVESGGIVGY
-509 NYLDRSAYEIINR
+509 NYLDRSAFEIINR

-540 WDLGELV
+540 WDLSELV
-547 TKGLSVNGM
+547 TKGLSINGM

-570 KKERV
+570 KKEQV
-575 YNVRVDYDSETLSYS
+575 YNVRVDYDSETLSY

-632 ATAYRRFWEGTSAD
+632 ATAYRRFWEGTSAN

-733 YQDDNKIQSGNG
+733 YQDDNQIQSGNG

-757 GLIGNKSITWELS
+757 GLIGNKNITWELS

-797 QILLKRRT
+797 QILLRRRT

-850 NFGFNDNTAIELD
+850 NFGFNDNTVIELD

-887 YLIDWDSPGNGY
+887 YLIDWNSPGNGY
-899 FTSQDEIDSYY
+899 FTSQDEIDNYY
-910 PYGFGGKPRVGDFV
+910 PYEFGGKPRVGDFV

-1014 YPAISTTKTVSHTEN
+1014 YPAISTSQTVSHTEN

>member
-1 MSFVTLCNM
+1 
-10 KKISCLRLRFLKM
+10 
-23 MQVIFLKVTILNWT
+23 
-37 FNNIINMHDRI
+37 MHDRN

-126 GATVIVSCIGYTDQV
+126 GATVIVSCIGYTNQV

-324 ALMNDSQ
+324 ALMNDRQ

>member
-1 MSFVTLCNM
+1 
-10 KKISCLRLRFLKM
+10 
-23 MQVIFLKVTILNWT
+23 
-37 FNNIINMHDRI
+37 
-48 QKVASCLS
+48 
-56 KVKAAMAAVL
+56 
-66 LLMVVGTGTALA
+66 
-78 QQSGKTITGKV
+78 
-89 LDENNQPMPGVTII
+89 
-103 VDGTTNGTMTGS
+103 
-115 DGTFTLGGVPS
+115 
-126 GATVIVSCIGYTDQV
+126 
-141 LPEGKS
+141 
-147 NYVVSLVPDSE
+147 
-158 MLEETVVVAF
+158 
-168 GQQKKLSVTGAIS
+168 
-181 TVASADLRKTT
+181 
-192 STRLDNA
+192 
-199 LAGRVTGLTSMQSG
+199 
-213 GGQPGVDG
+213 
-221 ATMYL
+221 
-226 RGAATTNGKSP
+226 
-237 LILVD
+237 
-242 GVERDNI
+242 
-249 RTIDMNEVESISV
+249 
-262 LKDASA
+262 
-268 TALYG
+268 
-273 VQGANGVILIQTR
+273 
-286 KGQKGKAQLNIS
+286 
-298 VDQSWTS
+298 
-305 FTKEPSRL
+305 
-313 HSWEYCELRNE
+313 
-324 ALMNDSQ
+324 
-331 APEFSEETIAKFRN
+331 
-345 PLLGLDPSSPDYDN
+345 
-359 QVAIR
+359 
-364 KAVYCDNDYYRMYL
+364 MYL

-460 MPAVGDLY
+460 MPAVGNLY

-497 RFGGVSDGVVGY
+497 RFGDVSDGVVGY

-570 KKERV
+570 KKEQV
-575 YNVRVDYDSETLSYS
+575 YNVRVDYDSETLSY

-632 ATAYRRFWEGTSAD
+632 ATAYRRFWEGTSAN

-733 YQDDNKIQSGNG
+733 YQDDNQIQSGNG

-757 GLIGNKSITWELS
+757 GLIGNKNITWELS

-797 QILLKRRT
+797 QILLRRRT

-850 NFGFNDNTAIELD
+850 NFGFNDNTVIEL
-863 EPMRSEEYAYQY
+863 
-875 HEEGFRLGQEFG
+875 
-887 YLIDWDSPGNGY
+887 
-899 FTSQDEIDSYY
+899 
-910 PYGFGGKPRVGDFV
+910 
-924 YKDVNGDGVID
+924 
-935 QKDLSP
+935 
-941 IGYSTTVPGLNYGIS
+941 
-956 LGLNFK
+956 
-962 GIDFNVLFSGLGRY
+962 VLCN
-976 SKYYSGQGVVEW
+976 
-988 TKQGTYFDWTRN
+988 T
-1000 GWTEERYKNGEKIT
+1000 
-1014 YPAISTTKTVSHTEN
+1014 
-1029 DFFIQ
+1029 
-1034 NRSFLRLKNIEL
+1034 
-1046 GYTLP
+1046 
-1051 ERFLSKVGVKALRV
+1051 
-1065 YVSGQNLF
+1065 
-1073 VWDNLRITHIDPE
+1073 
-1086 QNNSYG
+1086 
-1092 YPITKNVTL
+1092 
-1101 GLNINF
+1101 

>member
-1 MSFVTLCNM
+1 
-10 KKISCLRLRFLKM
+10 
-23 MQVIFLKVTILNWT
+23 
-37 FNNIINMHDRI
+37 MHDRN

-103 VDGTTNGTMTGS
+103 VDGTTNGTMTGP

-141 LPEGKS
+141 LPEGKT
-147 NYVVSLVPDSE
+147 NYLVSLVPDSE

-168 GQQKKLSVTGAIS
+168 GQQKKFSVTGAIS

-324 ALMNDSQ
+324 ALMNSGEK
-331 APEFSEETIAKFRN
+331 AAFSDETIAKFRN

-460 MPAVGDLY
+460 MPAVGNLY

-497 RFGGVSDGVVGY
+497 RFGDVSDGVVGY

-570 KKERV
+570 KKEQV
-575 YNVRVDYDSETLSYS
+575 YNVRVDYDSETLSY

-632 ATAYRRFWEGTSAD
+632 ATAYRRFWEGTSAN

-733 YQDDNKIQSGNG
+733 YQDDNQIQSGNG

-757 GLIGNKSITWELS
+757 GLIGNKNITWELS

-797 QILLKRRT
+797 QILLRRRT

-850 NFGFNDNTAIELD
+850 NFGFNDNTVIELD

-887 YLIDWDSPGNGY
+887 YLIDWNSPGNGY
-899 FTSQDEIDSYY
+899 FTSQDEIDNYY
-910 PYGFGGKPRVGDFV
+910 PYEFGGKPRVGDFV

-1014 YPAISTTKTVSHTEN
+1014 YPAISTSQTVSHTEN